1 VARDYYEVLGVR
13 RDATDDEIKRAY
25 RRLARELH
33 PDANPDD
40 PDATEKFKEVQRAYE
55 TLRDPEKRRRY
66 DMFGPDGERIAE
78 GRGGVF
84 TDDVFAGGLGDL
96 FDAFF
101 GASPFGSGRR
111 RARTGPPRGADLEV
125 ELVLDFEEAVFGT
138 RRDVTVRAPSACAA
152 CGGSGALA
160 GTTPVRCGL
169 CNGAGEVRRV
179 RQSLLGQMI
188 TTAVCDR
195 CGGTGE
201 EVLSPCRECRGEGR
215 VLVDRTYTVEVPAGI
230 DDGQTL
236 RLTGRGAAGPRGGQ
250 PGDLYVHVR
259 VRPHE
264 RFTRDG
270 YDLVCVLHLP
280 VTQAALGAVLEF
292 ETLDGVEPLVI
303 PAGTQTGRIFRLR
316 GRGVPHVD
324 GRGRGDLHV
333 KVVVDTPTD
342 LTPSQQELLR
352 RLAEERGEAVAPPE
366 TGFLSRIR
374 SAFR

>member
-1 VARDYYEVLGVR
+1 MPRDYYEVLGVR
-13 RDATDDEIKRAY
+13 RDATEDEIKRAF

-40 PDATEKFKEVQRAYE
+40 PEAEEKFKEAQRAYE

-66 DMFGPDGERIAE
+66 DMFGPDGERVAE
-78 GRGGVF
+78 GRGGIF
-84 TDDVFAGGLGDL
+84 TDDVFGAGLGDL

-101 GASPFGSGRR
+101 GGSPFGGGRR
-111 RARTGPPRGADLEV
+111 RGRSGPPRGADLEV
-125 ELVLDFEEAVFGT
+125 ELVLDFEEAVFGA
-138 RRDVTVRAPSACAA
+138 RRDVTVRALSPCAA

-169 CNGAGEVRRV
+169 CNGTGEVRRV

-188 TTAVCDR
+188 TATVCDR

-215 VLVDRTYTVEVPAGI
+215 VLLERTYTVEVPAGI

-264 RFTRDG
+264 RFTREG
-270 YDLVCVLHLP
+270 YDLVSVLHVP
-280 VTQAALGAVLEF
+280 MTQAALGAVLDF
-292 ETLDGVEPLVI
+292 ETLDGVEALVI
-303 PAGTQTGRIFRLR
+303 PAGTQTGRVFRLR

-333 KVVVDTPTD
+333 RIVVDTPTG
-342 LTPSQQELLR
+342 LTPSQEELLR
-352 RLAEERGEAVAPPE
+352 RFAAERGEQVAPPE